1 MEEKQLER
9 IANSLEELVILMKNK
24 QKREINETL
33 RKNKNSKPSKSIKNI

>member
-9 IANSLEELVILMKNK
+9 IANSLEELVILMKSK

-33 RKNKNSKPSKSIKNI
+33 RKNKNSKPSKSSKNI